1 MDNVLDRFYRWCYEW
16 DCCQFGRPL
25 GASADQAGEVTRT
38 MKQLLTFLKAT
49 LLGGVIFV
57 LPAWLAVLL
66 VAKALTKLQVLVKPV
81 STHLPESVGHP
92 RLLAVILL
100 LALCF
105 VIGLII
111 QTAIGAQVKRMV
123 ERRVLEKLPG
133 YTTLRGF
140 AAQLSEFEKT
150 SNFEPALIEIEDALV
165 TGFFVE
171 QHTND
176 RCTVFVP
183 SVPTPMAGALYI
195 IATSRVH
202 RLDLPAIKVVQCISK
217 WGSGSDALVAALD
230 AKNRTST
237 EAAKQA
243 T

>member
-1 MDNVLDRFYRWCYEW
+1 VVPTSGTVA
-16 DCCQFGRPL
+16 QFGKPP
-25 GASADQAGEVTRT
+25 GASADQAGKVTKT

-66 VAKALTKLQVLVKPV
+66 VAKGLKQLQVLVKPV
-81 STHLPESVGHP
+81 SSHLPESVGHP
-92 RLLAVILL
+92 RLLAIILL

-105 VIGLII
+105 IVGLII
-111 QTAIGAQVKRMV
+111 QTAIGAQVKRVV
-123 ERRVLEKLPG
+123 EQRVLEKLPG

-150 SNFEPALIEIEDALV
+150 TNFQPALIEIEDALV
-165 TGFFVE
+165 PGFFVE

-183 SVPTPMAGALYI
+183 SVPTPMAGAIYI
-195 IATSRVH
+195 IAASRVH
-202 RLDLPAIKVVQCISK
+202 RLDLPAIKVMQCISK

-230 AKNRTST
+230 AKNSTSNRGNKT
-237 EAAKQA
+237 GDV

>member
-1 MDNVLDRFYRWCYEW
+1 
-16 DCCQFGRPL
+16 
-25 GASADQAGEVTRT
+25 

-49 LLGGVIFV
+49 LLGGVILV

-66 VAKALTKLQVLVKPV
+66 VAKALKQLQVLLKPI

-92 RLLAVILL
+92 GILAVILL
-100 LALCF
+100 VALCF
-105 VIGLII
+105 VVGMII
-111 QTAIGAQVKRMV
+111 QTAIGAQVKRVV
-123 ERRVLEKLPG
+123 EQRVLEKLPG

-150 SNFEPALIEIEDALV
+150 SNFQPALIEIEDALV
-165 TGFFVE
+165 PGFFVE

-202 RLDLPAIKVVQCISK
+202 RLDLPAIKVMQCISK

>member
-1 MDNVLDRFYRWCYEW
+1 
-16 DCCQFGRPL
+16 
-25 GASADQAGEVTRT
+25 

-123 ERRVLEKLPG
+123 EQRVLEKLPG

-150 SNFEPALIEIEDALV
+150 SNFQPALIEIEDALV
-165 TGFFVE
+165 PGFFVE

-176 RCTVFVP
+176 RCTVFCP
-183 SVPTPMAGALYI
+183 IGPYADGRGPLYHRYQPCASIEPAGDQCHA
-195 IATSRVH
+195 VH
-202 RLDLPAIKVVQCISK
+202 LKMGLR
-217 WGSGSDALVAALD
+217 
-230 AKNRTST
+230 
-237 EAAKQA
+237 
-243 T
+243 

>member
-1 MDNVLDRFYRWCYEW
+1 
-16 DCCQFGRPL
+16 
-25 GASADQAGEVTRT
+25 

-133 YTTLRGF
+133 YTHCVGLPR
-140 AAQLSEFEKT
+140 S
-150 SNFEPALIEIEDALV
+150 
-165 TGFFVE
+165 
-171 QHTND
+171 
-176 RCTVFVP
+176 CP
-183 SVPTPMAGALYI
+183 SSKRPQTFN
-195 IATSRVH
+195 
-202 RLDLPAIKVVQCISK
+202 LP
-217 WGSGSDALVAALD
+217 
-230 AKNRTST
+230 
-237 EAAKQA
+237 
-243 T
+243 

>member
-1 MDNVLDRFYRWCYEW
+1 
-16 DCCQFGRPL
+16 
-25 GASADQAGEVTRT
+25 
-38 MKQLLTFLKAT
+38 MKQLLIFLKAT

-66 VAKALTKLQVLVKPV
+66 VGKALTKLQVLVKPV

-123 ERRVLEKLPG
+123 EQRVLEKLPG

-150 SNFEPALIEIEDALV
+150 SNFQPALIEIEDAL
-165 TGFFVE
+165 VE

-202 RLDLPAIKVVQCISK
+202 RLNLAAINVMQCISK

-230 AKNRTST
+230 AKNRTSA
-237 EAAKQA
+237 EAAIQE